1 MARLREVVGV
11 RHSDRNGQSSSGVD
25 AGLPANY
32 SQDDPEI
39 LTVERGR
46 NNRFLEFFDPD
57 GDVGASVIARKD
69 DVLRLEVVR

>member
-1 MARLREVVGV
+1 M
-11 RHSDRNGQSSSGVD
+11 RHSDRDGQSSSGVD

-32 SQDDPEI
+32 SQGDPEI

-57 GDVGASVIARKD
+57 GDVGASVVARKD
-69 DVLRLEVVR
+69 DVVPLEVVR